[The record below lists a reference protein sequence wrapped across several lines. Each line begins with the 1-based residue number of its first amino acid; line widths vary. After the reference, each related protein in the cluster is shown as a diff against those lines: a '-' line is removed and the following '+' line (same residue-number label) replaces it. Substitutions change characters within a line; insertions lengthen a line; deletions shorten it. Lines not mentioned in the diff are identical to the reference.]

1 MLFLQCAFPSGQ
13 SSSLQRWLSLLYP
26 VYSICVSKALAGV
39 FTSLRKNG
47 HCKFFLKLIYWG
59 FFGIHLFISNLL
71 IYCFLSNH
79 CISFKKETSFF
90 KGFIIYFCNYLT
102 SMSLI
107 VCLFSFLPVLI
118 LQHCLWVWLL
128 QDCSVW
134 AAGSWGTVAQHLGQP
149 HDRGWFLNDAHYH
162 HDVCGCYH
170 LWPPHMVHRGSVPRA
185 VWNSQALVLLRF
197 EVILV
202 WE

>member
-47 HCKFFLKLIYWG
+47 HRKFFLKLIYWG

-128 QDCSVW
+128 QDCSV
-134 AAGSWGTVAQHLGQP
+134 
-149 HDRGWFLNDAHYH
+149 
-162 HDVCGCYH
+162 
-170 LWPPHMVHRGSVPRA
+170 
-185 VWNSQALVLLRF
+185 
-197 EVILV
+197 
-202 WE
+202 